1 MGVTT
6 VKNQDIEIIA
16 EIGSVHDGSFGN
28 AIKLVECAAESG
40 ATVAKFQ
47 LHISSAETSENA
59 PNPSYFNSE
68 SRFDYFNRIT
78 FSKSQW
84 LEIKERCHSLGI
96 KFGCSPF
103 SIEAVDFLLEVGV
116 DILKIPSGEITNHPL
131 IEYVAE
137 TGLPIHISSGM
148 STWAE
153 LDEAIAILTPVQN
166 LCVMQCASLYPAPP
180 LKIGLNNILEMKNRY
195 ESKRVSV
202 GFSDHSTGIVMPIAA
217 VALGARAIEKHL
229 TFSRKMYGSDAF
241 NALEPLEFKEM
252 SLGIRAVEIAL
263 QNPVDKDNIEDFIE
277 NRLIF
282 QKSIV
287 AGRNLAKGESISLEC
302 VKFLKPANG
311 LLPSEWKKITGRRIN
326 RNLPAGHLISFE
338 DFE

>member
-1 MGVTT
+1 MTT
-6 VKNQDIEIIA
+6 VESQGIEIIA

-28 AIKLVECAAESG
+28 ALKLVECAAESG

-68 SRFDYFNRIT
+68 SRYDYFNRIA
-78 FSKSQW
+78 FSKNQW
-84 LEIKERCHSLGI
+84 VEIKERCHSLGI

-103 SIEAVDFLLEVGV
+103 SIEAVDFLLDVGV

-131 IEYVAE
+131 IEYISE
-137 TGLPIHISSGM
+137 TGRPIHISSGM

-153 LDEAIAILTPVQN
+153 IDEAIAILNSVQD
-166 LCVMQCASLYPAPP
+166 LCLMQCASMYPAPP
-180 LKIGLNNILEMKNRY
+180 LKIGLNNISEMKNRY
-195 ESKRVSV
+195 ESKRVSI

-241 NALEPLEFKEM
+241 NALEPMEFKEM
-252 SLGIRAVEIAL
+252 SLGIRSVEIAL
-263 QNPVDKDNIEDFIE
+263 QNPIDKNNIEDFIE

-287 AGRNLAKGESISLEC
+287 AGRNVAKGESLSLEC
-302 VKFLKPANG
+302 VKFLKPASG
-311 LLPSEWKKITGRRIN
+311 LLPSEWKKIMGRRIN
-326 RNLPAGHLISFE
+326 RNIPAGHLISFE